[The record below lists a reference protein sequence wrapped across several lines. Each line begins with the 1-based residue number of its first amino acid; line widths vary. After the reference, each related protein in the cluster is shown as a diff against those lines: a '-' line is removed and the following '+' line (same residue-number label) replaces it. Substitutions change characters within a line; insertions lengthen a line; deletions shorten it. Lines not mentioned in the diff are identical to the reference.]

1 MREFIPNSI
10 YYEPKVKEYELGMQL
25 LEKYNSV
32 PQYLI
37 DNHNNIEE
45 MRKKEN
51 KEFPRMKRNLILG
64 IRKTH
69 KFVPNNKISNYLVP
83 YTSSGCTAMCLY
95 CYLVCNYNKCA
106 YLRLFV
112 NREEML
118 EKIIKTANLSE
129 EELVFEIGSNSD
141 LILENSIT
149 GNLRWTIENFK
160 RAEKGY
166 ITFPT
171 KFDMVDDI
179 LDLDGKDKVII
190 RMSVNPEEIIQKVE
204 MGTSQLENR
213 IIAIN
218 KLKEAGYK
226 VGILIAPVILV
237 DNWKKLYRDLII
249 YLSKQLSNEAKKDVF
264 FEVIL
269 MTYSYIHRKINEE
282 AFPSAINLYNEEL
295 MTGRGKGK
303 YTYKQEVRREAEEYI
318 RELLKQYFSKN
329 KIIYFS

>member
-1 MREFIPNSI
+1 MRDFVPDAI
-10 YYEPKVKEYELGMQL
+10 YYEEKVKDYELGKEL
-25 LEKYNSV
+25 LDKYKNV
-32 PQYLI
+32 PQFVI
-37 DNHNNIEE
+37 ENHNNIEE

-51 KEFPRMKRNLILG
+51 KEFPKMKRNLILG

-83 YTSSGCTAMCLY
+83 YTSSGCIAMCLY

-106 YLRLFV
+106 YLRIFV

-118 EKIIKTANLSE
+118 EKIIKVSNESK

-141 LILENSIT
+141 LILENTIT
-149 GNLRWTIENFK
+149 KNLRWTIENFQ

-179 LDLDGKDKVII
+179 LDVEGKERVII
-190 RMSVNPEEIIQKVE
+190 RMSFNPKEIIQKIE
-204 MGTSQLENR
+204 MGTSSLENR
-213 IIAIN
+213 VKAIN
-218 KLKEAGYK
+218 KLAKAGYK
-226 VGILIAPVILV
+226 VGILIAPVIFV
-237 DNWKKLYRDLII
+237 ENWKNLYKELII
-249 YLSKQLSNEAKKDVF
+249 YLKEKLSDEVKNTLF
-264 FEVIL
+264 FEVIF

-282 AFPSAINLYNEEL
+282 AFPGAIDLYNKEL

-303 YTYKQEVRREAEEYI
+303 YTYKQDQRRIGEEYI
-318 RELLKQYFSKN
+318 KKLLDEYFPKN
-329 KIIYFS
+329 KIVYFS

>member
-1 MREFIPNSI
+1 MRRFIPDAI
-10 YYEPKVKEYELGMQL
+10 YYEKNVLNYELGREL
-25 LEKYNSV
+25 LEKYVNVSKFV
-32 PQYLI
+32 I

-51 KEFPRMKRNLILG
+51 KEFPKMKRNLIIG

-69 KFVPNNKISNYLVP
+69 RFVPNNKISNYLVP

-118 EKIIKTANLSE
+118 EKIIKIANE
-129 EELVFEIGSNSD
+129 NDKELVFEIGSNSD

-149 GNLRWTIENFK
+149 GNLKWTIENFK
-160 RAEKGY
+160 KAKKGY

-179 LDLDGKDKVII
+179 LDVEGKENVII
-190 RMSVNPEEIIQKVE
+190 RMSVNPKEIIQKVE
-204 MGTSQLENR
+204 IGTSSLENR
-213 IIAIN
+213 VKAIN
-218 KLKEAGYK
+218 KLKKAGYK
-226 VGILIAPVILV
+226 VGILIAPVIFVENWEELYKELV
-237 DNWKKLYRDLII
+237 I
-249 YLSKQLSNEAKKDVF
+249 YLKENLSDEVKKDMF
-264 FEVIL
+264 FEVIF

-282 AFPSAINLYNEEL
+282 AFPNAVKLYNEEL
-295 MTGRGKGK
+295 MTVRGKGK
-303 YTYKQEVRREAEEYI
+303 YTYKQEERKKGEEYI
-318 RELLKQYFSKN
+318 GKLLSEYFPKNNIVYFS
-329 KIIYFS
+329 